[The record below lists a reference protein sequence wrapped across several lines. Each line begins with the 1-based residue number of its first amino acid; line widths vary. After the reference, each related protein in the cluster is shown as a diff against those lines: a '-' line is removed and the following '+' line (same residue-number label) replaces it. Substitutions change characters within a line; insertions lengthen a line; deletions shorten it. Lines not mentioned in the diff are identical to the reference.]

1 MPTVYVADPVEGLR
15 PYAAERRVAAA
26 AGADFVISHEAPPR
40 VRDAEVILV
49 SSLPVTASVLQSL
62 ATCQLIVQYGTGFDN
77 IDVEAATARG
87 IVVANAPTYCVTE
100 VADHAAA
107 LILAFCRRIPW
118 LDAVR
123 RESNWEAASAGLWGI
138 RRLSRLTLGVIG
150 LGHIGQQ
157 LVRRMAPFDL
167 RILGYDRNLT
177 AETIAARGAV
187 PATFDTVLRESDI
200 VSLHV
205 PLTPTTYHMIDDAA
219 LRRMK
224 PTAVLVNTSRGAVV
238 DERALILALQQNR
251 LYGAA
256 LDVLEQEPPDPD
268 NPLLQMEVGR
278 VILTPHIAA
287 SSEESVPDLQH
298 EVAAAVEAVLAGRW
312 PRSTL
317 NPTVVPRTPLQ
328 AARDEGSDVPAPLTR
343 NVLKMEERDATVVEG
358 VEPGRL
364 ERHGRT
370 AGAGG

>member
-26 AGADFVISHEAPPR
+26 AGADFLISDEGPSM
-40 VRDAEVILV
+40 RDAEVILV
-49 SSLPVTASVLQSL
+49 SSMPVTASVLQSL
-62 ATCQLIVQYGTGFDN
+62 ARCQVIVQYGTGFDN

-87 IVVANAPTYCVTE
+87 IVVANAPTYCMTE

-118 LDAVR
+118 LESVR
-123 RESNWEAASAGLWGI
+123 RERTWEAAGAALWGL

-157 LVRRMAPFDL
+157 LVRRMAPFGV
-167 RILGYDRNLT
+167 RILGYDRNLS
-177 AETIAARGAV
+177 ADTIAARGAI
-187 PATFDTVLRESDI
+187 PAAFDTVLRESDV

-205 PLTPTTYHMIDDAA
+205 PLTQATYHLIDDAA

-238 DERALILALQQNR
+238 DETALILALQENR

-256 LDVLEQEPPDPD
+256 LDVLEREPPDPD
-268 NPLLQMEVGR
+268 NLLLRMDAGR
-278 VILTPHIAA
+278 VILTPHVAA
-287 SSEESVPDLQH
+287 SSEESVPDLQR

-312 PRSTL
+312 PRSTV
-317 NPTVVPRTPLQ
+317 NPSVVPRIPLR
-328 AARDEGSDVPAPLTR
+328 AANAEGSDAP
-343 NVLKMEERDATVVEG
+343 VLPGQRSKTEG
-358 VEPGRL
+358 REMIVAEDGEAGRL
-364 ERHGRT
+364 EEHGRG
-370 AGAGG
+370 AGATG